1 MPTVRVLLVANT
13 TTFSAIGVE
22 LMQAGCA
29 VATAQNTNDALAQL
43 AVNIYD
49 AVLLDNTSP
58 DASMA
63 FITQLHQLS
72 QYAAPI
78 LVVPEH
84 HNSAVIEAGL
94 QAGAYDVLTSPLHL
108 PLMLAALNRAAER
121 RQLRE
126 QQRSAPTSE
135 TSWSVLHAI
144 NNQLSGILG
153 IAQLYMTDTTLPAEL
168 REDFA
173 SIEEAARR
181 IRSLLQPD
189 QPPSS

>member
-49 AVLLDNTSP
+49 AVLLDNASP
-58 DASMA
+58 DASVA

-72 QYAAPI
+72 LDAAPI

-84 HNSAVIEAGL
+84 NSAAIEAGL